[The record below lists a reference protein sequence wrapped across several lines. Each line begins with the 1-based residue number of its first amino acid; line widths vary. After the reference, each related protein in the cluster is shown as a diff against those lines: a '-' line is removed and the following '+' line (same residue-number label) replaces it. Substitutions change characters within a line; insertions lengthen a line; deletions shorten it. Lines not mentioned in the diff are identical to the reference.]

1 MSNENSYQVQVQTYA
16 CTCMRQ
22 HWVQVDQCY
31 MYLLLPPKRGLLK
44 HYTALFKIFFGC
56 WLLAKT
62 AYMIADFGHGPCGHY
77 ADGVA

>member
-1 MSNENSYQVQVQTYA
+1 MVGQLCGGWALNAFTVEDKSIHT
-16 CTCMRQ
+16 
-22 HWVQVDQCY
+22 VDSFN
-31 MYLLLPPKRGLLK
+31 L
-44 HYTALFKIFFGC
+44 FGC

>member
-1 MSNENSYQVQVQTYA
+1 MLIMNSGQN
-16 CTCMRQ
+16 
-22 HWVQVDQCY
+22 
-31 MYLLLPPKRGLLK
+31 LLPDSLIVFYIIAIRYVQYL
-44 HYTALFKIFFGC
+44 TSVFGC